1 MHPPQ
6 IGSWRAIVDAVQ
18 QYAEWP
24 LSAPARGELA
34 PDLRGFPIVG
44 YMVYYTQRERGS
56 IRVER
61 IIHGARNQA
70 ALFARAKR
78 RSPRVAVESDDD

>member
-1 MHPPQ
+1 ME
-6 IGSWRAIVDAVQ
+6 AIVDAIQ

-34 PDLRGFPIVG
+34 PELRGFPVVG
-44 YMVYYTQRERGS
+44 YMVYYTPRERGG

-61 IIHGARNQA
+61 IVHGARNQA
-70 ALFARAKR
+70 ALFARAR
-78 RSPRVAVESDDD
+78 RRGPRVAAESEGE